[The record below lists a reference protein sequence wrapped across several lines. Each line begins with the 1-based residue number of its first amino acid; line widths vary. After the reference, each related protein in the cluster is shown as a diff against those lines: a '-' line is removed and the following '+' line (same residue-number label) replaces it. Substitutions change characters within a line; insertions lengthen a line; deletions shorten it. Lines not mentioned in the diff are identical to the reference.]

1 MYKRQT
7 YKNKIEPDIN
17 IINLEKELEASIGLK
32 TSIKDKNGKGSI
44 SFDYRNLDQLDELI
58 SKIKN

>member
-1 MYKRQT
+1 M
-7 YKNKIEPDIN
+7 P
-17 IINLEKELEASIGLK
+17 LLGEKELEASIGLK
-32 TSIKDKNGKGSI
+32 TSIKDKNGKGRI